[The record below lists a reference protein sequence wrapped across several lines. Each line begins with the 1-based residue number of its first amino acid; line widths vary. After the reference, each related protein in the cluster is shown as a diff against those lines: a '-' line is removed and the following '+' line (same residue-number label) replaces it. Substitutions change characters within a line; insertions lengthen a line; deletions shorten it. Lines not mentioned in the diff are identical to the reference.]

1 MAQALRV
8 RLEASTAK
16 DAVHQPVLTKTLG
29 NLDRQEALLEA
40 LARLIHPL
48 VPVDN
53 GHKGRS
59 RDRCT
64 QPQPHHVRPGN
75 LHGRGPKDRPGGKQ
89 ERRDG
94 LTGHALTAERRPTS
108 LGTHDGRR
116 VHMRVEGNPLVL
128 AHRD

>member
-16 DAVHQPVLTKTLG
+16 DAIHQPVLTKTLG
-29 NLDRQEALLEA
+29 NLDRQEAPLEA

-48 VPVDN
+48 VPVDK

-59 RDRCT
+59 GDRCT
-64 QPQPHHVRPGN
+64 QPQPHHVRPRN
-75 LHGRGPKDRPGGKQ
+75 LHGRGPKDRLGGKQ

-94 LTGHALTAERRPTS
+94 LTGHALTAERRPMS
-108 LGTHDGRR
+108 LGTHGGRR
-116 VHMRVEGNPLVL
+116 AHMRVEGNPQVL

>member
-29 NLDRQEALLEA
+29 NLDRQEAPLEA

-53 GHKGRS
+53 GLKDAAETAPHSLSHIMFGRETYMAEGRKIASAAS
-59 RDRCT
+59 R
-64 QPQPHHVRPGN
+64 N
-75 LHGRGPKDRPGGKQ
+75 GG
-89 ERRDG
+89 
-94 LTGHALTAERRPTS
+94 A
-108 LGTHDGRR
+108 
-116 VHMRVEGNPLVL
+116 
-128 AHRD
+128 